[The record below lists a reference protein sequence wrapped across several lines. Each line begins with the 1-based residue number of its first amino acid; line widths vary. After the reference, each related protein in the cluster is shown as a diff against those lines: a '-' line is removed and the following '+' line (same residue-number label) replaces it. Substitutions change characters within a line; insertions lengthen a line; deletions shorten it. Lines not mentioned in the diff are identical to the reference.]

1 MIISFDEHKDTINQ
15 QKHGISLA
23 LASSIDW
30 DLLLSTEDARHNY
43 GEVRI
48 IGYAPIGSRI
58 YCVVFTDREYERR
71 IISLRKANS
80 REVNHYVSRIE

>member
-1 MIISFDEHKDTINQ
+1 M
-15 QKHGISLA
+15 A
-23 LASSIDW
+23 LASLLEW
-30 DLLLSTEDARHNY
+30 ELLLFTEDTRRNY

-80 REVNHYVSRIE
+80 REVKNYVRKIEEGR

>member
-1 MIISFDEHKDTINQ
+1 M
-15 QKHGISLA
+15 A
-23 LASSIDW
+23 LASLLEW
-30 DLLLSTEDARHNY
+30 ELLLFTEDTRRNY

-58 YCVVFTDREYERR
+58 YCVVFTDREHERR

-80 REVNHYVSRIE
+80 REVKNYVRKIEEGS